1 MWKLLPIVIFALVFA
16 GLTEYFSISRID
28 ANGMKVYE
36 KKANIYYYIMAIA
49 MAVFVGLRL
58 YYNDTGLYVKGY
70 EAIKVYNSLT
80 ETLFKGYKFDWGS
93 SFGFELASRMIKYCH
108 FSKSSF
114 LMIFSLFTIFTNLWF
129 IKKYSEDIFLSVFY
143 YITMGSFTF
152 AMAAMRQC
160 AAIAFCLFAVD
171 FIIRKKYFRFVLF
184 VLIGISMHQFAFVF
198 FAVPLLVFKPW
209 TNRTFIFLA
218 SGIILSIFM
227 KPLLGTITEFA
238 SSYRGGYDSN
248 AFSGEGVNIFRVLVS
263 WVPLVL
269 SFIVKD
275 KIRDNRGQ
283 NIIINLSMLNAVIMF
298 LGLFGT
304 ANYFA
309 RLANYFLVFQTIS
322 LPIILRYF
330 DKERQYL
337 TVGSI
342 IGFSAYF
349 AYANIFAQ
357 GGFDANFFGISLW
370 RYLGNI
376 FE

>member
-49 MAVFVGLRL
+49 MAVFVGLRTAC
-58 YYNDTGLYVKGY
+58 NDTETYLAGY
-70 EAIKVYNSLT
+70 RSIQVYPSLN
-80 ETLFKGYKFDWGS
+80 ETLFTGFSVELGN
-93 SFGFELASRMIKYCH
+93 SFGFQFVQRLIKYFH
-108 FSKSSF
+108 FSEQSF
-114 LMIFSLFTIFTNLWF
+114 LMFFSLFTNFVYLWF
-129 IKKYSEDIFLSVFY
+129 IKKYSNDILLSIFY
-143 YITMGSFTF
+143 FITMGCYTFT
-152 AMAAMRQC
+152 MAAIRQC
-160 AAIAFCLFAVD
+160 AAIAFCLIAVD
-171 FIIRKKYFRFVLF
+171 FVIRKKYFRFVLF
-184 VLIGISMHQFAFVF
+184 VLIGVSMHQFAFVF

-275 KIRDNRGQ
+275 RIRDNRAQ

-322 LPIILRYF
+322 LPVIIRYF
-330 DKERQYL
+330 DKERRYL

-349 AYANIFAQ
+349 AYANIFAL
-357 GGFDANFFGISLW
+357 GGFDVGFYGISIFK
-370 RYLGNI
+370 YLGNI
-376 FE
+376 FD